1 MPHKSPCCFQINKYG
16 LLQLPGERNPNT
28 GIMPEQHALLR
39 ETVMRLAPETEQ
51 RDLDI
56 VLDALTAV
64 ARESRLPIIAV

>member
-1 MPHKSPCCFQINKYG
+1 
-16 LLQLPGERNPNT
+16 
-28 GIMPEQHALLR
+28 MPEQHALLR